1 MTAITAQT
9 MQPFSIRIRKD
20 QKARLNAIAKAQ
32 ERTAHSLAVKALNEY
47 IEREEARLDFKR
59 ETDAAWAHYQ
69 TTGLHVTL
77 QEVGDW
83 MDTMFTDSE
92 VQPPACHK

>member
-1 MTAITAQT
+1 

-20 QKARLNAIAKAQ
+20 QKARLNAIAEAQ
-32 ERTAHSLAVKALNEY
+32 ERTAHSLAVKALGEY

-59 ETDAAWAHYQ
+59 ETNAAWEHYQ

-77 QEVGDW
+77 QEVGNW
-83 MDTMFTDSE
+83 MDTLFTDNE
-92 VQPPACHK
+92 LPPPVCHK